1 MLRNL
6 QLRNFKFINRNIIR
20 NYVTKST
27 PNINIFI
34 RNSITQLKTKEEIE
48 KTEAVVNSLK
58 SITPNNYNPV
68 FLTNILNA
76 NTQKENIASQYTPK
90 EFRNDRLDLVSNSDV
105 FVFIYDENALSVSG
119 GVELGYWIANNEYAN
134 QKDTHTHTVIILMN
148 NMSTTLLKM
157 LPNTAYIHLGT
168 HQVLD
173 ELHYPN
179 LIKLSSITELP
190 DTFTTIL
197 NKLV

>member
-1 MLRNL
+1 MRG
-6 QLRNFKFINRNIIR
+6 
-20 NYVTKST
+20 YVPKPTK
-27 PNINIFI
+27 NINIFI
-34 RNSITQLKTKEEIE
+34 RNAITQLKTKEEIE
-48 KTEAVVNSLK
+48 KTEEVVNSLK
-58 SITPNNYNPV
+58 SITTNNYNPV

-90 EFRNDRLDLVSNSDV
+90 EFRNERLDLVANSDV

-119 GVELGYWIANNEYAN
+119 GVELGYWIANN

-157 LPNTAYIHLGT
+157 LPNTTYI
-168 HQVLD
+168 QVNKYSHNLD
-173 ELHYPN
+173 ESHYPN
-179 LIKLSSITELP
+179 LIKLSSVSELP